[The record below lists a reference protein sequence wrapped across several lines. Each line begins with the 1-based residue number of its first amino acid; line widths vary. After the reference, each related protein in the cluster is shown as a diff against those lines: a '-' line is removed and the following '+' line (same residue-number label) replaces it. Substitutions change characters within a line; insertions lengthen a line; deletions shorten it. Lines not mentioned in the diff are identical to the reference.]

1 MVTCNHFDNSTSPLA
16 SVVLC
21 NVEIW
26 DVLVIRYRAQPQ
38 FLSALSTIRHFL
50 KSVVKRFM
58 GGDSGNCKHP
68 LSNTSIMPYTVG
80 SGTFVT
86 LQSEQLYLASITCC
100 HKALKEGTINIC
112 VKGNWLRG
120 GDTSSMSSCRTI
132 DYCIQNNL
140 SLLVGSDTPSRAP
153 LAVICFEQT
162 AAPAGIRRK
171 LACRKLTVLIR
182 CYTLNGRL

>member
-1 MVTCNHFDNSTSPLA
+1 MVTCNHFDNSTSPLV
-16 SVVLC
+16 SVVF
-21 NVEIW
+21 VMS
-26 DVLVIRYRAQPQ
+26 RYGMYSSSLSRPTSIS
-38 FLSALSTIRHFL
+38 LSAFYDSTF
-50 KSVVKRFM
+50 SQDVVKRFM

-86 LQSEQLYLASITCC
+86 LQSKQLYLASITCC